1 MRILAIHKL
10 TALGLMFAAIAI
22 TGTVTLAL
30 RTTKTPP
37 PTKRT
42 HDITTTSPTNPAQ
55 LAADKAAY
63 RTSAARTAKFQT
75 TYDQAQQAEQ
85 TALNQYGDTSPQYQ
99 AAKNAADGAYNALEI
114 QLADQTKKSLQ
125 VTIDGGSPNN

>member
-1 MRILAIHKL
+1 MNIQALHKL
-10 TALGLMFAAIAI
+10 TALGLMFAATAI

-30 RTTKTPP
+30 HTTKTTP
-37 PTKRT
+37 PTKQT
-42 HDITTTSPTNPAQ
+42 HGTKTASPTNPAQ
-55 LAADKAAY
+55 LAADEAAY
-63 RTSAARTAKFQT
+63 RTSAALTAKLQT

-99 AAKNAADGAYNALEI
+99 AAKDAADSAYNALEI
-114 QLADQTKKSLQ
+114 QLAVQTKKSLQ